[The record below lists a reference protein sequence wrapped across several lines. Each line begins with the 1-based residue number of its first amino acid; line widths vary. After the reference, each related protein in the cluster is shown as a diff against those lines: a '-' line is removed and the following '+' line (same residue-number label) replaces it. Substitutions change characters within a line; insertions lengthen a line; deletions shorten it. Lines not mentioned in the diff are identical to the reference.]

1 MSGAQ
6 QDGGGGIFMLCHIAL
21 VLGAV
26 YLGSQGIT
34 HYRARQ
40 NKSWLL
46 KPSDHLKRDLKPGS
60 TRVYIV
66 RTWQERGWL
75 NNSAVTRYA
84 LEEPS
89 TGRRYGFASSEA
101 LLEGLSADLA
111 RVRAMQEQAE
121 QSDFAAVPA
130 PAFAV

>member
-1 MSGAQ
+1 
-6 QDGGGGIFMLCHIAL
+6 MLCHIAL
-21 VLGAV
+21 VLGVA
-26 YLGSQGIT
+26 YLGSQGVS

-66 RTWQERGWL
+66 RTWQERSWL

-89 TGRRYGFASSEA
+89 TGRRYGFASAEA

-111 RVRAMQEQAE
+111 RVQAMREQTE
-121 QSDFAAVPA
+121 QSDFTAAAVPA
-130 PAFAV
+130 FAV